1 MLSDVAIAPSERAAD
16 GSSLCRSGA
25 GSRQLDT
32 SSSDQLGAFDS
43 CFLATQRV
51 ASWWPVD
58 SVAHSIALGVYND
71 FVGSVE
77 AEETLSLPSQ
87 DFVQIWIVVCGD
99 NDKSNINQL

>member
-1 MLSDVAIAPSERAAD
+1 VIAPSERAAG

-43 CFLATQRV
+43 CFLATPRV
-51 ASWWPVD
+51 ASWRPVD

-71 FVGSVE
+71 YVGSVGV
-77 AEETLSLPSQ
+77 EETQCLPSQ
-87 DFVQIWIVVCGD
+87 EFVQVWIVVCGD
-99 NDKSNINQL
+99 SGKSNINQL